1 MAGNSK
7 LSIEE
12 IDRALRSVTHS
23 CDGQR
28 GRGCPGRAGRQA
40 LTQRLLALID
50 KLDDRG
56 KTVITQRYGLDGES
70 PKTLQAIGNQFNRT
84 RERIRQIQ
92 NIGLARLQELL
103 QES

>member
-7 LSIEE
+7 LSIGE
-12 IDRALRSVTHS
+12 IDRALRSVTQA
-23 CDGQR
+23 CDKQR
-28 GRGCPGRAGRQA
+28 GCGCAAHAGRQA

-50 KLDDRG
+50 KLDHRG
-56 KTVITQRYGLDGES
+56 KTVITQRYGLNGED

-92 NIGLARLQELL
+92 NMGLAKLQELL